1 MGPGRSI
8 DIDLSYDYFK
18 TLEAGLPRLKG
29 LRHLFLFRTNLAA
42 LPETIKDLSKLEL
55 LNINGNRIE
64 AFPKVI
70 CQLQSLKYLCI
81 DPHCLKAVP
90 EEVGKLEEL
99 HMLAIN
105 PVDKLFVK
113 DGEVYFPER
122 IGLGIDIEVDELYK
136 FSQIE
141 KLDLSGVKRDIIESI
156 DFSRFPRLKHL
167 GLFGCKLNTIPPSI
181 FQLTDLEHLELGNSQ
196 ITAFPEQLFLLKKL
210 RYLQLMGNEIR
221 EIPKNIHVFS
231 FYEKEAN
238 LPYLNSDW
246 LGLDLRKNPIDNV
259 PHEIIAQGF
268 AAIKNY
274 FTSIEAGKTTSFNS
288 AKLMIVGRG
297 RVGKTSLLKKLI
309 DPEYN
314 VVIGKEDSTRG
325 IDISKWSFKN
335 KEEKVFDARIW
346 DFGGQQNYYTPHQF
360 FLTRRSLYIL
370 VWDAMHEEDQLT
382 FGYWLNLIKVL
393 SDESPVILVMNKA
406 DERTK
411 SIDEAGLKKMF
422 PNIVNF
428 HKVSCIN
435 GTGIDVLREEI
446 IAEFSRLP
454 HVNDQLSFT
463 WKYVRENLEKKS
475 KTTDFI
481 STDTYYSI
489 CAKRDLD
496 KEKANFLSQY
506 LHDLGTI
513 IHFNNNL
520 NLRNTVILNPDWLTK
535 AVYAVIDDKKI
546 IENQGHFTNDDLDRV
561 WKNNYPGDKYSLL
574 LNLMEMFEL
583 CFSTDQGRKHTL
595 PILLSPQMPE
605 INWTSEESL
614 NFEYEYSFMPTG
626 IMTKFIVRNNDSI
639 LGDSV
644 FWKHGVFLLSDALEA
659 LIKEDRLK
667 KRISIQIRGK
677 GDKKAYLSWLRKEIE
692 TINESFSNLE
702 VEQQIP
708 CNCPECIDSNDPHL
722 FKHSSLLKRK
732 EKNKRTVECDQSF
745 EQVSIIGLLDG
756 VGLETMDAS
765 RTGKIQKARPAK
777 QESYK
782 KVLFLASNPSK
793 TAKEQLTVE
802 HSAISEQLQNSII
815 IPKIERAVTLSN
827 MQKFILREKPSII
840 HFSGHG
846 TNIEENIL
854 KVLQASGQTIGTIN
868 DHFDTGIFLW
878 SEDLREPFLLKTE
891 VIRHFFKSMVTI
903 QKIPIETVIFNSCHS
918 DIQATAI
925 AEFVPNVVGTSYS
938 VKDDAAIGF
947 STGFYLGLAENR
959 SILQSVNLGM
969 TNAMSKGIPPD
980 RFVLYQNGKR
990 VEL

>member
-1 MGPGRSI
+1 MGARRPI
-8 DIDLSYDYFK
+8 DIDLSYDYFQ

-29 LRHLFLFRTNLAA
+29 LRHLFLFRANLSA
-42 LPETIKDLSKLEL
+42 LPETVKELSKLEL
-55 LNINGNRIE
+55 LNINGNRME
-64 AFPKVI
+64 VFPKGI
-70 CQLQSLKYLCI
+70 CQLKSLKYLCI
-81 DPHCLKAVP
+81 DPFCLKAVP
-90 EEVGKLEEL
+90 KEVEKLREL
-99 HMLAIN
+99 RMLAIN

-113 DGEVYFPER
+113 DGEVYFPEH
-122 IGLGIDIEVDELYK
+122 IGQLLEIDHEELYK
-136 FSQIE
+136 FPQIE
-141 KLDLSGVKRDIIESI
+141 KLDLSGVKREIIEQI
-156 DFSRFPRLKHL
+156 DFSRFPHLKHL
-167 GLFGCKLNTIPPSI
+167 GLFGCKLNSIPPSI
-181 FQLTDLEHLELGNSQ
+181 FQLTALEHLELGNSK
-196 ITAFPEQLFLLKKL
+196 INHFPQELFSLKNL
-210 RYLQLMGNEIR
+210 RYLQLMGNNINEV
-221 EIPKNIHVFS
+221 PKNIHEFS
-231 FYEKEAN
+231 FYEKMAD

-259 PHEIIAQGF
+259 PHEIIDQGF

-274 FTSIEAGKTTSFNS
+274 FASIEAGKTTSFNS

-309 DPEYN
+309 DPGFN
-314 VVIGKEDSTRG
+314 VIIGKEDSTRG

-335 KEEKVFDARIW
+335 KEGKDFDARIW

-360 FLTRRSLYIL
+360 FLTRRSMYIL

-446 IAEFSRLP
+446 ISEFSKLP

-475 KTTDFI
+475 KTTDYI
-481 STDTYYSI
+481 SAENYYSI
-489 CAKRDLD
+489 CSKRDLD
-496 KEKANFLSQY
+496 KKKADFLSQY

-520 NLRNTVILNPDWLTK
+520 NLRNTVILNPDWLTR
-535 AVYAVIDDKKI
+535 AVYAVIDDNEI
-546 IENQGHFTNDDLDRV
+546 IENKGNFSNDDLDRV
-561 WKNNYPGDKYSLL
+561 WQKNYPGDKYSLL
-574 LNLMEMFEL
+574 LNMMEMFEL
-583 CFSTDQGRKHTL
+583 CFSIDQGRKHIL
-595 PILLSPQMPE
+595 PLLLSPEMPA
-605 INWTSEESL
+605 INWKSQDSL
-614 NFEYEYSFMPTG
+614 SFEYEYSFMPTG
-626 IMTKFIVRNNDSI
+626 IMTKFIVRNNDNIIGESI
-639 LGDSV
+639 
-644 FWKHGVFLLSDALEA
+644 FWKHGVFLVADELEA
-659 LIKEDRLK
+659 LVKEDQVK

-702 VEQQIP
+702 VEQKIP

-722 FKHSSLLKRK
+722 FKYSSLLKRK
-732 EKNKRTVECDQSF
+732 EKNKLTVECDQSF

-765 RTGKIQKARPAK
+765 RTGKVQKIKSVK
-777 QESYK
+777 QEPHK
-782 KVLFLASNPSK
+782 KVLFLASNPSQ
-793 TAKEQLTVE
+793 TAKIQLSTE
-802 HSAISEQLQNSII
+802 HSAISQQLQNSIF
-815 IPKIERAVTLSN
+815 IPLIEKAVTLSN
-827 MQKFILREKPSII
+827 MQKFILREKPNIV

-846 TNIEENIL
+846 TSIDANIL
-854 KVLQASGQTIGTIN
+854 KALETAGQPVGAAN
-868 DHFDTGIFLW
+868 DHFDTGIFLL
-878 SEDLREPFLLKTE
+878 SEDLRAPFLLKTD
-891 VIRHFFKSMVTI
+891 VIRHFFKSMITI
-903 QKIPIETVIFNSCHS
+903 QNIPIETVIFNSCYS
-918 DIQATAI
+918 NVQAAAI

-947 STGFYLGLAENR
+947 SIGFYLGLAENR

-969 TNAMSKGIPPD
+969 TNAMSKGVPPD
-980 RFVLYQNGKR
+980 RFILFQDGKK